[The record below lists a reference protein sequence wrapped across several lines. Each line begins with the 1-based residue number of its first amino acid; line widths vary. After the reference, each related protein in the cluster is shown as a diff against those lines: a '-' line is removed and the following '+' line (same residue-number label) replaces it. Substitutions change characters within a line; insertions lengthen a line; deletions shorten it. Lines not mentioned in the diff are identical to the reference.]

1 MNVEFT
7 GLRLQGE
14 RLRAQIL
21 SRIETALTHGKFIMG
36 PEVRELEQKLAA
48 VCGAKHAIAVANG
61 TDALQIA
68 LMCAGIEPGDHVLVP
83 SFTYTATAEV
93 ILVLGASPVFVEV
106 DPNTFNLDC
115 EDLERRISEH
125 DPAKGPLKAIIGVD
139 LFGTPAEWARLNT
152 IAERHGLF
160 LVADAAQSFGARS
173 ADGAVGTLAHVTTA
187 SFFPAKPLGC
197 YGDGGALFTD
207 DDELAETMRSI
218 RVHGQGTQKYETV
231 RVGVNSRLDTIQAA
245 VLLAKLEVFE
255 EELANR
261 NALAQAYNR
270 ELHGLVETPHVPDG
284 EGIRSA
290 WAQYTVKV
298 DNRDAFKAALAEAG
312 VPSAVYYPLPMH
324 LQPAYVGF
332 GGGAGSLPVSEAL
345 SARVISLPMNPYWT
359 NDDLEAVCSGVRTAL
374 DETSQWKQAS

>member
-7 GLRLQGE
+7 GLRPQGE
-14 RLRAQIL
+14 RLRSQIL

-36 PEVRELEQKLAA
+36 PEVRELEQQLAA
-48 VCGAKHAIAVANG
+48 LCGTKHAIAVANG

-68 LMCAGIEPGDHVLVP
+68 LMCAGIKPGDHVLVP

-106 DPNTFNLDC
+106 DPKTFNLDC
-115 EDLERRISEH
+115 EDLERRINAH
-125 DPAKGPLKAIIGVD
+125 DPATGPLKAIIGVD

-152 IAERHGLF
+152 IAERHELF
-160 LVADAAQSFGARS
+160 LIADAAQSFGAIS

-207 DDELAETMRSI
+207 DDELADAMRSI

-261 NALAQAYNR
+261 NALAQAYTR
-270 ELHGLVETPHVPDG
+270 ELHGLVETPHVPSGGDV
-284 EGIRSA
+284 RSA

-324 LQPAYVGF
+324 LQPAYAGF
-332 GGGAGSLPVSEAL
+332 GAGTGSLPVSEA
-345 SARVISLPMNPYWT
+345 
-359 NDDLEAVCSGVRTAL
+359 
-374 DETSQWKQAS
+374 